1 MGGVSYIE
9 GEALRTSDELNRVGG
24 RGRNRRDMKE
34 DFALKNWMDSAVIY
48 WDAEEWQRT
57 LRAKGTI
64 GDMFL
69 HVEFEMTID
78 I

>member
-1 MGGVSYIE
+1 MSYIE
-9 GEALRTSDELNRVGG
+9 GEALRTSDELNRVEGG
-24 RGRNRRDMKE
+24 RGRNRRDKKE
-34 DFALKNWMDSAVIY
+34 GFALKNWMDSAVIY

-57 LRAKGTI
+57 SLRAKGTT